1 MESVKFVFCFYF
13 PMFSLFNMNMSKETR
28 NLIMK
33 WAPVCSFFVIFFR
46 IYYIYIYIIY
56 ISVCV
61 YIYIYQ
67 SITRYKKRL
76 QCCIVN
82 KQILKILLLRRG
94 KRILI
99 CKKFAFDYKC
109 LTLTVQL
116 DSFRMKHIYNEFW
129 HSFLFIFSSIISFY
143 LKVFS
148 VVSID
153 VDIQ

>member
-1 MESVKFVFCFYF
+1 MFLFSYVFFIQHEYVKRNEKLDYEMGTCLLLLRNFF
-13 PMFSLFNMNMSKETR
+13 PDIL
-28 NLIMK
+28 
-33 WAPVCSFFVIFFR
+33 
-46 IYYIYIYIIY
+46 YIYIYNIY
-56 ISVCV
+56 ICVCV